1 MMNKETK
8 TFICGLILM
17 IVCGIGCTIH
27 LKDLICGTFQG
38 GVQSMFFLS
47 SIAGFMLGKSKVEG
61 AHNKNI

>member
-38 GVQSMFFLS
+38 GVQFLFLLS
-47 SIAGFMLGKSKVEG
+47 SIAGFVVGRSKITENDV
-61 AHNKNI
+61 